1 MSEDWKQKF
10 YELYLAAQQR
20 YRDGRMTPSAIFE
33 SDEID
38 FLASL
43 GCNAQ
48 ELFDFVEDSIN
59 WGDVEYD
66 QVVGVT
72 ALRRDYFI
80 NTLDSQ
86 PASSVIDPAA
96 IPAKNDEVDGI
107 AWLPRLI
114 VKARAKLAGAL
125 HPDLMYGCGGDR
137 PFLRKRN
144 SNLVDFL
151 RVTLEAGDDDR
162 AIIAY
167 IKDSM
172 AKG

>member
-10 YELYLAAQQR
+10 HELYLAAQQR
-20 YRDGRMTPSAIFE
+20 YRDGRRTPSAIFE

-167 IKDSM
+167 IKDCM

>member
-1 MSEDWKQKF
+1 MSEDWKLKF
-10 YELYLAAQQR
+10 RELYQAAQQR
-20 YRDGRMTPSAIFE
+20 YRDGRTTPDTIFE
-33 SDEID
+33 SDEFD

-43 GCNAQ
+43 GCTAQ

-66 QVVGVT
+66 QVEGVT
-72 ALRRDYFI
+72 ALRRDHFI
-80 NTLDSQ
+80 DTLGSQ
-86 PASSVIDPAA
+86 PSSSVIDPAT
-96 IPAKNDEVDGI
+96 IPAKKDEVDGI

-114 VKARAKLAGAL
+114 IKARAKLAGEL

-137 PFLRKRN
+137 PFLRERN

-162 AIIAY
+162 AIIDY
-167 IKDSM
+167 LKDCM